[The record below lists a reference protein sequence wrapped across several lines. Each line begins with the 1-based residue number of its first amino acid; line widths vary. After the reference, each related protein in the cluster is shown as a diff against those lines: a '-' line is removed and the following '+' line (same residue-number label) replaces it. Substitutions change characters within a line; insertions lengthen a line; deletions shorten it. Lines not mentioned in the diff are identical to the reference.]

1 MFECNCTA
9 MGFSNQKNIKR
20 AYQTGKAGL
29 IITAV
34 GVVLTA
40 ISYTNFAHKACW
52 CECDE
57 NQTDS
62 REFIQKTID
71 DAVSSGCWPDIKK

>member
-1 MFECNCTA
+1 
-9 MGFSNQKNIKR
+9 MGFSNQKNINR
-20 AYQTGKAGL
+20 AYQAGKAGL

-71 DAVSSGCWPDIKK
+71 DAASSGCWPDIKK